1 VGPHQPSTRT
11 IIGVAVLLFGAILF
25 GVGIHHLVATGTCS
39 STGYSAN
46 YGPVPYCPKGTGYWF
61 LFLFGGIFMV
71 IIGGLVSGASS
82 VILILPT
89 VFLAIG
95 IGSLTVAFDSQASSG
110 SKTFALIF
118 GGAFAL
124 FGAIPA
130 FFVGVGAIRKLGG
143 SPRSSPGGG
152 SSGGSLASSS
162 LAGGGSLG
170 SSAFGGST
178 SQPDAILGA
187 YAASPTITSTTL
199 APQGT
204 SPATPTAPS
213 MPISSGRSSN
223 DVLDK
228 IARLSELHKSGA
240 LTDEEFNR
248 EKAKLLS
255 EL

>member
-11 IIGVAVLLFGAILF
+11 IIGVAVLLFGGILF
-25 GVGIHHLVATGTCS
+25 GVAIHHLVATGTCS
-39 STGYSAN
+39 STGYSSN
-46 YGPVPYCPKGTGYWF
+46 YGPVPHCPKGTGYWF

-71 IIGGLVSGASS
+71 VIGGLVSGGSS

-95 IGSLTVAFDSQASSG
+95 IGSLTVAFDSHTSSG
-110 SKTFALIF
+110 TKTFALIF
-118 GGAFAL
+118 GGAFAI
-124 FGAIPA
+124 FGLIPA
-130 FFVGVGAIRKLGG
+130 LLVGVAALRKLGG
-143 SPRSSPGGG
+143 SSRPSAGTS
-152 SSGGSLASSS
+152 SSGGALASN
-162 LAGGGSLG
+162 
-170 SSAFGGST
+170 AFGGST

-187 YAASPTITSTTL
+187 YAASPAIANSTMR
-199 APQGT
+199 PPGG
-204 SPATPTAPS
+204 SPAAASSAMS
-213 MPISSGRSSN
+213 MQVPSGRSSN
-223 DVLDK
+223 DALDK